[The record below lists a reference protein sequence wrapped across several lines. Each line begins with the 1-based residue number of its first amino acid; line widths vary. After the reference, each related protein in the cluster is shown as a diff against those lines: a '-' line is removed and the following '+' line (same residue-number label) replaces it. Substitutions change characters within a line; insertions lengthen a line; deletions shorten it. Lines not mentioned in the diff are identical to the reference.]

1 MAILN
6 RYEENSESK
15 YSNFTQKIIS
25 TFFSKNLIYK
35 FDVGY
40 VKRFDLNNE
49 YVFLWQDSKG
59 NVCYSFNLLEK
70 GYFTTTVTKLSN
82 ALSSHF
88 QTNIEVVNNGKET
101 FSKKHSAATSA
112 SRASQEAQRFTQNQ
126 RRSLDSTSNRNNLLA
141 HTPQSHYEYRFHQ
154 DRVALSHNQYE
165 YTNQT
170 HYLHLNELPIIY
182 KEQFSPYD
190 KLFFYRQN
198 GLVYKNS
205 YTPSLYMV
213 DYVNTPNVENSFILS
228 FLFAMANNDVKKAM
242 SIIVWLANSFNLLQ
256 KLQYALVL
264 HSKDDIPMRLFYEE
278 IIEPLFHKNY
288 CEIISNDTLD
298 KKALSQKLDEKV
310 IYRFH
315 NTTTPTI
322 LEEDAKE
329 LVKRLIHKEEYRL
342 NNKHITTL
350 ANILITSTSKY
361 IPLIA
366 KDVPCVV
373 IDIASNLE
381 KFCKEKNI
389 STDYYAIS
397 PLIKHDLM
405 NFSDILRSVDLNNLS
420 DAVELQHYNGGENRD
435 IIDGDVA
442 VVKVFESDK
451 KNKDEAFFQKIK
463 LQAQKLYSKLSDDF
477 SKNRSDRK
485 NLIEYFSILFGED
498 IFKTNRALVAK
509 LKEISTTVEPFEN
522 EDTFNNNGRIYYRIS
537 NNTSKIYRAI
547 LQ

>member
-1 MAILN
+1 MAIRN

-15 YSNFTQKIIS
+15 YSNFTQKITS
-25 TFFSKNLIYK
+25 TFNSENKIYI
-35 FDVGY
+35 FDFGY

-49 YVFLWQDSKG
+49 FVYLWQDAKG

-70 GYFTTTVTKLSN
+70 EYFTTTATKLSN

-88 QTNIEVVNNGKET
+88 QCNIEVVNNINDT
-101 FSKKHSAATSA
+101 FSRKNSAATSA
-112 SRASQEAQRFTQNQ
+112 SRASQEAQRFTQNR
-126 RRSLDSTSNRNNLLA
+126 RRSLDSTNNRNNLLA
-141 HTPQSHYEYRFHQ
+141 HTPQSHYEHRLHQ

-182 KEQFSPYD
+182 KEQFSPYT
-190 KLFFYRQN
+190 KLSFYRQN
-198 GLVYKNS
+198 ALVYKNS
-205 YTPSLYMV
+205 YTPSKYMIG
-213 DYVNTPNVENSFILS
+213 YLNTPNVENSFILS

-242 SIIVWLANSFNLLQ
+242 GIIVWLVNSFNLLQ
-256 KLQYALVL
+256 KLPYTLVL
-264 HSKDDIPMRLFYEE
+264 HSKDDISMRLFYEE

-298 KKALSQKLDEKV
+298 KKALSQKLDEQV

-315 NTTTPTI
+315 NITTPTI

-329 LVKRLIHKEEYRL
+329 LVKRLIHKDEYRL

-350 ANILITSTSKY
+350 ANILITSTSRY
-361 IPLIA
+361 VPLIA

-373 IDIASNLE
+373 VDIASNLE
-381 KFCKEKNI
+381 EFCKEKKI

-397 PLIKHDLM
+397 PLIKNDLM
-405 NFSDILRSVDLNNLS
+405 NFATILRSIDLNNLS
-420 DAVELQHYNGGENRD
+420 AALELQYYNGDENRD

-442 VVKVFESDK
+442 VVKVFESAM
-451 KNKDEAFFQKIK
+451 KNKEEAFFQKIK
-463 LQAQKLYSKLSDDF
+463 LQAPKLYTKLSDDF
-477 SKNRSDRK
+477 SKNRIDRK

-522 EDTFNNNGRIYYRIS
+522 VKWWLTPFCIFLKSDCGVDMSGLE
-537 NNTSKIYRAI
+537 
-547 LQ
+547 

>member
-1 MAILN
+1 MAIC
-6 RYEENSESK
+6 EENSESK

-25 TFFSKNLIYK
+25 TFYSKNRINI
-35 FDVGY
+35 FDLRY
-40 VKRFDLNNE
+40 VKRFYLNYE
-49 YVFLWQDSKG
+49 YVYLWQDSKG

-88 QTNIEVVNNGKET
+88 QYNIEVLNNINDT
-101 FSKKHSAATSA
+101 FSRKNSAATSA

-141 HTPQSHYEYRFHQ
+141 HTSQSHYENRLHQ
-154 DRVALSHNQYE
+154 DRVELSHNQYE

-170 HYLHLNELPIIY
+170 HYLYLNELPIIY
-182 KEQFSPYD
+182 KEQFSPYA

-242 SIIVWLANSFNLLQ
+242 SIIVWLAKSFNLFK
-256 KLQYALVL
+256 KLPYALVL

-278 IIEPLFHKNY
+278 IIEPLFNKNH

-315 NTTTPTI
+315 NITTPTI

-342 NNKHITTL
+342 NNKYITTL
-350 ANILITSTSKY
+350 ANILITSTSRY

-381 KFCKEKNI
+381 EFCKEKNI

-397 PLIKHDLM
+397 PLIKDDLM

-435 IIDGDVA
+435 IVDGDVA
-442 VVKVFESDK
+442 VVKVFESAI

-463 LQAQKLYSKLSDDF
+463 LQAPKLYSKLSDDF
-477 SKNRSDRK
+477 SKNRIDRK

-537 NNTSKIYRAI
+537 NNTSKNYLAI

>member
-1 MAILN
+1 MGVRISGK
-6 RYEENSESK
+6 RQEEIAYDDFISK
-15 YSNFTQKIIS
+15 VIS
-25 TFFSKNLIYK
+25 TFNSENLMYR
-35 FDVGY
+35 FNFGY

-49 YVFLWQDSKG
+49 FVYLWQDSKG

-88 QTNIEVVNNGKET
+88 QTNIEVVNNINET
-101 FSKKHSAATSA
+101 FSKKHSAATNA
-112 SRASQEAQRFTQNQ
+112 SRASQEAQRFTQN
-126 RRSLDSTSNRNNLLA
+126 LNSTDNRNNLLSHA
-141 HTPQSHYEYRFHQ
+141 PQSHYEHRLHQ
-154 DRVALSHNQYE
+154 DRVALSHNQYK

-170 HYLHLNELPIIY
+170 HYLHLSELPIIY

-198 GLVYKNS
+198 ALVYKNS
-205 YTPSLYMV
+205 YTPSEYMIY
-213 DYVNTPNVENSFILS
+213 YVNTLDVENSFILS

-242 SIIVWLANSFNLLQ
+242 SIIVWLAKSFNLLQ
-256 KLQYALVL
+256 KLPYALVL

-278 IIEPLFHKNY
+278 IIEPLFNKNY

-366 KDVPCVV
+366 KDVPCIVV
-373 IDIASNLE
+373 DTASNLE
-381 KFCKEKNI
+381 EFCKEKKI
-389 STDYYAIS
+389 STDYYAIAT
-397 PLIKHDLM
+397 LIKNDLM
-405 NFSDILRSVDLNNLS
+405 NFASILRYIDLNSLS
-420 DAVELQHYNGGENRD
+420 TIVELQYYNGDENRD

-442 VVKVFESDK
+442 VVKVFESAI

-463 LQAQKLYSKLSDDF
+463 LQAPKLYSKLSDDF
-477 SKNRSDRK
+477 SKNRIDRK

-522 EDTFNNNGRIYYRIS
+522 EDTFNNNGRIYY
-537 NNTSKIYRAI
+537 KIK
-547 LQ
+547 

>member
-1 MAILN
+1 MAIRN

-15 YSNFTQKIIS
+15 YINFTQKIIS
-25 TFFSKNLIYK
+25 TFNSENLIYI
-35 FDVGY
+35 FDLGY
-40 VKRFDLNNE
+40 VKRFDLNDE
-49 YVFLWQDSKG
+49 YVYLWQDAKG

-70 GYFTTTVTKLSN
+70 EYFTTTATKLSN

-88 QTNIEVVNNGKET
+88 QYNIEVVNNINDT
-101 FSKKHSAATSA
+101 FSRKNSAATSA

-126 RRSLDSTSNRNNLLA
+126 RRSLDSTNNRNNLLA
-141 HTPQSHYEYRFHQ
+141 HTPQSHYEHRLHQ

-170 HYLHLNELPIIY
+170 YYLHLNELPIIY
-182 KEQFSPYD
+182 KEQFSPYT
-190 KLFFYRQN
+190 KFFFYRQN
-198 GLVYKNS
+198 ALVYKNS
-205 YTPSLYMV
+205 YTPSGYMTN
-213 DYVNTPNVENSFILS
+213 YVNTLDVENSFILS
-228 FLFAMANNDVKKAM
+228 FLFAMAKNDLKKAM
-242 SIIVWLANSFNLLQ
+242 GIIVWLANSFNLLQ
-256 KLQYALVL
+256 KLPYALVL

-288 CEIISNDTLD
+288 CETISNDTLD
-298 KKALSQKLDEKV
+298 KKALSQQLDEKV

-315 NTTTPTI
+315 NITTPTI
-322 LEEDAKE
+322 LEEDVKE

-350 ANILITSTSKY
+350 ANILITSTSRY

-366 KDVPCVV
+366 KDVPCIAV
-373 IDIASNLE
+373 DIASNLE
-381 KFCKEKNI
+381 EFCEEKKIN
-389 STDYYAIS
+389 TDYYAIS
-397 PLIKHDLM
+397 PLIKNDLM
-405 NFSDILRSVDLNNLS
+405 NFAAILRHIDLNKLS
-420 DAVELQHYNGGENRD
+420 TAVELQYYNGDENRD

-442 VVKVFESDK
+442 VVKVFESAM

-463 LQAQKLYSKLSDDF
+463 LQAPKLYTKLSDDF
-477 SKNRSDRK
+477 SKNRIDRK

-522 EDTFNNNGRIYYRIS
+522 EDTFNNNGRVYYNI
-537 NNTSKIYRAI
+537 K
-547 LQ
+547 